1 MAWELLFTSDFG
13 LMSVAGIVFMI
24 LMVVYMVRMYKTKM
38 DEETRNLGK

>member
-38 DEETRNLGK
+38 HEETRNLGK

>member
-38 DEETRNLGK
+38 DEETRKLGK